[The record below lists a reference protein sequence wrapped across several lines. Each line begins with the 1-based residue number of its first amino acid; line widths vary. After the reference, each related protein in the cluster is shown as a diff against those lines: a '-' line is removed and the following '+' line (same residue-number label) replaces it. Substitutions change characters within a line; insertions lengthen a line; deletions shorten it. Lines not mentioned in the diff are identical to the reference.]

1 MSSLSHLDEHGK
13 ARMVDVGEKPVSRRK
28 AVSRGR
34 VFMKN
39 KTLDLILS
47 GGMPKGDV
55 FAAARIAGIMAAK
68 KTHELIPLC
77 HPIPI
82 SHCSV
87 DFKVYRPDGAEG
99 NAGDVP
105 ESHEKRGEIE
115 SGSDAVETVECGAHE
130 YGVDEHSAV
139 EQSAVQSDASD
150 AARED
155 AVIEIEACVRTVGQT
170 GAEMEAMT
178 AVAVA
183 GLTIYDMVKGV
194 DRGVRLSDI
203 RLVEKSGGKSGHYI
217 APERD
222 AQLPPY
228 GKGEEKSERYMA
240 WELPPF
246 EEKAPVGSRDASNL
260 TKPMSGV
267 RVGIVTASDKGSRG
281 EREDKSGPEIAA
293 MMHERG
299 AEIISSVIVPDE
311 KDQLVRAL
319 VSLSDESGCDLIFT
333 TGGTGL
339 GPRDVTPEATLE
351 VIDRPVPGISER
363 MRFESWRKTPHGML
377 SRAVAGVRKKSIIIN
392 LPGSPRAV
400 RECLESIIDALPHA
414 VEVVRGA
421 AVECA
426 QQRDQSGI
434 KAL

>member
-13 ARMVDVGEKPVSRRK
+13 ARMVDVGDKPVTRRE

-34 VFMKN
+34 VFMRKE
-39 KTLDLILS
+39 TLDLILS

-87 DFKVYRPDGAEG
+87 DFKVYRPDAAEG
-99 NAGDVP
+99 DTGDVP
-105 ESHEKRGEIE
+105 KSREKCGGLECE
-115 SGSDAVETVECGAHE
+115 AAKTVELGA
-130 YGVDEHSAV
+130 VEHSAV
-139 EQSAVQSDASD
+139 QSNASD
-150 AARED
+150 ATTED
-155 AVIEIEACVRTVGQT
+155 AVIEIEARVRTVGQT

-183 GLTIYDMVKGV
+183 GLTIYDMVKAV
-194 DRGVRLSDI
+194 DRGVRVSDI

-217 APERD
+217 APEPEPD
-222 AQLPPY
+222 AQLPSY
-228 GKGEEKSERYMA
+228 GKQQEKSGCYMA
-240 WELPPF
+240 WESPPS
-246 EEKAPVGSRDASNL
+246 EEKAAVGSSGDFGLA
-260 TKPMSGV
+260 KPLSGL

-281 EREDKSGPEIAA
+281 EREDKSGPEIAG
-293 MMHERG
+293 MMHEYG
-299 AEIISSVIVPDE
+299 ASVISSVIVPDE

-319 VSLSDESGCDLIFT
+319 VSLSDEWGCDLIFT

-351 VIDRPVPGISER
+351 VIDRSVPGIAER
-363 MRFESWRKTPHGML
+363 MRFESWRKTPHGVL

-426 QQRDQSGI
+426 HLRTANVDD
-434 KAL
+434 